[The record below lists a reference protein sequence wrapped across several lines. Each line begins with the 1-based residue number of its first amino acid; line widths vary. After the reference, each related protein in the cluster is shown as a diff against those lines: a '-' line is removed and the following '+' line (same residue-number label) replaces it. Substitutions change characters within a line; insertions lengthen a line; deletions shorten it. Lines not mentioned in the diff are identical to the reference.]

1 MKISVKQTLTY
12 LTIIISL
19 SAILA
24 ACDSGS
30 GGDAGMGTQPENL
43 SSLTTQ

>member
-1 MKISVKQTLTY
+1 MKISVKQTLIY
-12 LTIIISL
+12 LAIIISL
-19 SAILA
+19 STMLA
-24 ACDSGS
+24 ACDAGS